1 MAFEILLVLLTASV
15 TAALTIAAAWI
26 LYHRYVKRMLVEWID
41 DKAEEVGAQLENRV
55 RAGVETGIREGVSN
69 LGADVVRKT
78 GEGAVRTGLGIIED
92 GMNVWL
98 RPGTRKPGGKDES

>member
-1 MAFEILLVLLTASV
+1 MAFEILLVLITAAV
-15 TAALTIAAAWI
+15 TAVLTIAAAWF
-26 LYHRYVKRMLVEWID
+26 LYHRYVKRILIEWID
-41 DKAEEVGAQLENRV
+41 EKAEELGEMLENRV
-55 RAGVETGIREGVSN
+55 RTGVENGIREGVSN

-98 RPGTRKPGGKDES
+98 RPGSRKPGGKDES